1 MRVNRGNRRE
11 AKGIYFVDRF
21 IRNVTVIILLIIY
34 IYTFFTLSY
43 REDDYRFSFLLH
55 FHSRAQTPTR
65 FVRGNHFEIGLARI
79 SIILE
84 RVIPLASNGI
94 KKTISL
100 EVEG

>member
-1 MRVNRGNRRE
+1 MRVNRGDRRE
-11 AKGIYFVDRF
+11 AKGVRFVDRF
-21 IRNVTVIILLIIY
+21 IRNVIVIILLIIY

-43 REDDYRFSFLLH
+43 REDNRFSFLLH